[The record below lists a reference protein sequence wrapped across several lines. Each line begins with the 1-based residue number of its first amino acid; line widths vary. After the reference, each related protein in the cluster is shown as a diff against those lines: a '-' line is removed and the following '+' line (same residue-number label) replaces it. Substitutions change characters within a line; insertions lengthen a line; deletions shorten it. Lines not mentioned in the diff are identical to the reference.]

1 MSRLLN
7 LIYIVLLAAVSPLL
21 IYKSWKT
28 GKYREGWSE
37 KFLGRCPERVGR
49 GPCLWLHAVSVGEV
63 RLLKPLIQ
71 EISRRRPDWDIVISS
86 TTETGLSQARQLF
99 PELLT
104 FYAPLDFSWATRRA
118 IRRIRPTTL
127 ALVELELW
135 PNLIL
140 TAKDY
145 GAKICLLN
153 GRLSAKS
160 QKGYGRVLR
169 WIGPTLGRI
178 DMVAVQTD
186 EYADRFGSLG
196 LTAPKLRVTGSI
208 KYDNLETDRF
218 NVATS
223 RLRNLFNI
231 SAEQLVLVA
240 GSTMA
245 GEESVVLDVYERLI
259 NLNDAPR
266 LILVPRH
273 PERFDEVAA
282 IVERRGLPLV
292 RRSQLGT
299 SPIPDHLMDA
309 VILVDTLGELSS
321 VWGVADLA
329 FVGGSLL
336 PGRGGQNMME
346 PAAFG
351 ASVYFGE
358 HTSNFR
364 DTVSL
369 LLSRNAAQVVS
380 GGEELYQTICE
391 DLKDKST
398 RIARGMR
405 ARELVMAQTGAT
417 IRTFHELERVM
428 DMVSCSN
435 KLFE

>member
-104 FYAPLDFSWATRRA
+104 FYAPMDFSWATRRA

-218 NVATS
+218 NAATS

-282 IVERRGLPLV
+282 MVERRGLPLV
-292 RRSQLGT
+292 RRSQLGNA
-299 SPIPDHLMDA
+299 PIPDHLMDA

-369 LLSRNAAQVVS
+369 LLSRNAAQVVR
-380 GGEELYQTICE
+380 GGEELYQSICE
-391 DLKDKST
+391 DLKDKSI

-428 DMVSCSN
+428 DTVSCSN

>member
-1 MSRLLN
+1 M
-7 LIYIVLLAAVSPLL
+7 
-21 IYKSWKT
+21 
-28 GKYREGWSE
+28 
-37 KFLGRCPERVGR
+37 
-49 GPCLWLHAVSVGEV
+49 
-63 RLLKPLIQ
+63 
-71 EISRRRPDWDIVISS
+71 
-86 TTETGLSQARQLF
+86 
-99 PELLT
+99 
-104 FYAPLDFSWATRRA
+104 DFSWATRRA

-218 NVATS
+218 NAATS

-282 IVERRGLPLV
+282 MVERRGLPLV
-292 RRSQLGT
+292 RRSQLGNA
-299 SPIPDHLMDA
+299 PIPDHLMDA

-369 LLSRNAAQVVS
+369 LLSRNAAQVVR
-380 GGEELYQTICE
+380 GGEELYQSICE
-391 DLKDKST
+391 DLKDKSI

-428 DMVSCSN
+428 DTVSCSN